1 MGGLDGLSPE
11 SKIIIQGNTDWAF
24 RAADIFSKNAR
35 DCVTKQG
42 RFVVALSGGSTP
54 RPVHRLLSQEPYCSD
69 IPWNGTN
76 IFWVDERCVRETDP
90 ASNFGAAKADF
101 LDHIPIPATQI
112 HPMPAED
119 FPEDGAKQ
127 YEQELKDFFGSN
139 ERSLPTFD
147 LIFLG
152 IGQDGHTASLF
163 PGQRALDEWEKW
175 VAAVKGGNPDVSR
188 LTMTFPVLNHAR
200 QIVFLV
206 SGKEKALVIK
216 ALFEETDSP
225 LPVRGVRPVS
235 GQLIW
240 LMDQE
245 ASSLLSRERLIG
257 ER

>member
-1 MGGLDGLSPE
+1 MVSHYSVLSE
-11 SKIIIQGNTDWAF
+11 SKIIIKGNTDWAI
-24 RAADIFSKNAR
+24 RAADIFSNKAR
-35 DCVTKQG
+35 DCVNKKG

-76 IFWVDERCVRETDP
+76 IFWVDERCVPETDP

-101 LDHIPIPATQI
+101 LDYIPIPATQI
-112 HPMPAED
+112 HPMPAGD
-119 FPEDGAKQ
+119 FPADGAKR

-139 ERSLPTFD
+139 ELSLTAFD

-163 PGQRALDEWEKW
+163 PGQRALDEREKW
-175 VAAVKGGNPDVSR
+175 VVAVKGGNPDVNR
-188 LTMTFPVLNHAR
+188 LTMTLPVLNHAR
-200 QIVFLV
+200 QIVLLV

-216 ALFEETDSP
+216 TLFEETDSK
-225 LPVRGVRPVS
+225 LPVSGVRPIS

-257 ER
+257 IH